1 LVQPNW
7 IFCLATETVSGE
19 TAQSGGHVFGRK
31 AQIQVLGGAPETTYG
46 TRPRFKTIN
55 VSRKMASCFGGNF
68 GCLGELTGSL
78 TDFGTEGFDVKVNQ
92 GVADVV
98 GHPESPTLCS

>member
-1 LVQPNW
+1 
-7 IFCLATETVSGE
+7 
-19 TAQSGGHVFGRK
+19 
-31 AQIQVLGGAPETTYG
+31 
-46 TRPRFKTIN
+46 
-55 VSRKMASCFGGNF
+55 MASCFGGNF
-68 GCLGELTGSL
+68 GCLDELTGSL